1 MSENKSVARRYLEEV
16 VSQGRVEMIDE
27 VCAEDYIEYDPA
39 WPGGQASRDHIKQ
52 AIPMYKKVL
61 PDLLCKV
68 EDLVAEGDKVAVFW
82 KFSGT
87 NLGEL
92 RGQPAT
98 GRHGEVACMTLMRFR
113 DGKAVEARTCYDL
126 GGLRQQLG
134 ITTAG

>member
-98 GRHGEVACMTLMRFR
+98 GKRGEVACMTLMRFR

-134 ITTAG
+134 ITTTG